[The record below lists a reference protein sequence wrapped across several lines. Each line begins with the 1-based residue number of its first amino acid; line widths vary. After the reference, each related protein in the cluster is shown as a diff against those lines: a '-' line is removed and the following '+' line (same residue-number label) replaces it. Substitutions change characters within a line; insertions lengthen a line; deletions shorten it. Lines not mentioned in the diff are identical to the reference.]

1 MKQEKYISYL
11 FCAITGGV
19 LIAQGFVHILSW
31 LIFHRLVVGPRI
43 FATLREIL
51 WYSCSPVCG
60 LSARW
65 LCGGAHMPRP
75 LGLLQPEPLSP
86 WQDTVDSWLHRRH
99 SHIQRQLWFHLVGP
113 LGPGEY
119 KVLFEPSKPL
129 WWVWGLIL
137 NAILPLLSSCWG
149 FSFALGHGISFFGGI

>member
-65 LCGGAHMPRP
+65 LCGGAHMPCP
-75 LGLLQPEPLSP
+75 LGLLQPEPVPHGRTLLTHGSTGDTHTFKGSSGSISWGPWVLVNTRFCLSP
-86 WQDTVDSWLHRRH
+86 
-99 SHIQRQLWFHLVGP
+99 
-113 LGPGEY
+113 
-119 KVLFEPSKPL
+119 PS
-129 WWVWGLIL
+129 
-137 NAILPLLSSCWG
+137 LS
-149 FSFALGHGISFFGGI
+149 GGYGV